1 MVNSPSRPNSRPVA
15 LPAPVECGGMTP
27 LWNRETCLPVDRAT
41 LPARG
46 GDGLVP
52 TFPSIGQVPARQHQ
66 AKNPGNQ
73 TKSNQIKPPP
83 LFAAFAVPRCLSDL
97 RNPRPVPDSPQS
109 RQKPQQSRLIVPNQA
124 SSRQTL
130 KLFIALPPLAA
141 IFNLA
146 FSVQPLAFSF
156 PPLQSC
162 LIKANQGIRKK
173 APSWPRPRNLP
184 RASPSVIGGWA
195 FGVGCWM
202 VTPVRF
208 SRFPSPECPIDH
220 RVFVTSRLDINGP
233 FMFTYASIL

>member
-1 MVNSPSRPNSRPVA
+1 MAKLAPARPCGVRRHDAALALGDMSPSGSRPPARPVWGRPRPRIPKHWA
-15 LPAPVECGGMTP
+15 GTRPPAPSQKP
-27 LWNRETCLPVDRAT
+27 
-41 LPARG
+41 
-46 GDGLVP
+46 
-52 TFPSIGQVPARQHQ
+52 RQSNQ
-66 AKNPGNQ
+66 IKPNQ

-97 RNPRPVPDSPQS
+97 RNPKSAPIKAKTPAIKANR
-109 RQKPQQSRLIVPNQA
+109 A
-124 SSRQTL
+124 SSRQTP

-156 PPLQSC
+156 PPQQSC

-184 RASPSVIGGWA
+184 RASPSVIGSWA

-202 VTPVRF
+202 FTPVRL
-208 SRFPSPECPIDH
+208 SRFPSPECPIHH
-220 RVFVTSRLDINGP
+220 RVFVTSRLDMNRP

>member
-1 MVNSPSRPNSRPVA
+1 
-15 LPAPVECGGMTP
+15 MTP
-27 LWNRETCLPVDRAT
+27 LWHWETCLPVDRAP
-41 LPARG
+41 LPARC
-46 GDGLVP
+46 GDGPVP
-52 TFPSIGQVPARQHQ
+52 AFLSIGQVPARQHQ
-66 AKNPGNQ
+66 AKNPGNQTKSNQIKPNQ

-97 RNPRPVPDSPQS
+97 RNPKSAPIKAKTPAIKANR
-109 RQKPQQSRLIVPNQA
+109 A
-124 SSRQTL
+124 SSRQTP

-156 PPLQSC
+156 PPQQSC

-184 RASPSVIGGWA
+184 RASPSVIGSWA

-202 VTPVRF
+202 FTPVRL
-208 SRFPSPECPIDH
+208 SRFPSPECPIHH
-220 RVFVTSRLDINGP
+220 RVFVTSRLDMNRP